1 MPRVFVIAALIVAV
15 SGCAHSARV
24 DEPRPRNNIL
34 TREEIAAAPVGN
46 AYEALDRL
54 RPNFLRPH
62 ATGGRPATAY
72 AIVFIDGVRRG
83 ALDVLRSVAANSIVE
98 IRYLSAA
105 DATTRYG
112 LDIQGGVIDVKLL
125 GR

>member
-1 MPRVFVIAALIVAV
+1 MPRVFVIAALIAAV
-15 SGCAHSARV
+15 SGCAHSARL
-24 DEPRPRNNIL
+24 DEPRTRNNVL

-72 AIVFIDGVRRG
+72 PVVFIDGVRRG

-98 IRYLSAA
+98 IRYLTAA

-112 LDIQGGVIDVKLL
+112 LDVQGGVIDVKLA

>member
-1 MPRVFVIAALIVAV
+1 MPRFFVIAAAIVAI
-15 SGCAHSARV
+15 SGCAHTTQL
-24 DEPRPRNNIL
+24 DEPRPRNNVL
-34 TREEIAAAPVGN
+34 TRDEIVAAPVSN
-46 AYEALDRL
+46 AYEAIDRL
-54 RPNFLRPH
+54 RPSFLRPH

-83 ALDVLRSVAANSIVE
+83 ALDVLRSVAANTIKE
-98 IRYLSAA
+98 IRYLTAA

-112 LDIQGGVIDVKLL
+112 LDIEGGVIDVRLL

>member
-1 MPRVFVIAALIVAV
+1 MPRVFVVAALIAI
-15 SGCAHSARV
+15 SACAHSAQL
-24 DEPRPRNNIL
+24 DEPRARNNVL

-54 RPNFLRPH
+54 RPSFLRPH
-62 ATGGRPATAY
+62 PTGGRPATAY
-72 AIVFIDGVRRG
+72 ATVFIDGVRRG
-83 ALDVLRSVAANSIVE
+83 TPDVLRSVAANSIAE
-98 IRYLSAA
+98 IRYLTAA

-112 LDIQGGVIDVKLL
+112 LDVQGGVIDVKLA